1 MGDRPVKAQSA
12 ERKLAAA
19 RPLSRRRFIQ
29 TGLAALGAWLVG
41 CRSAPSPGIT
51 PSAAPTPPPP
61 ADGPGPAPPTGVAA
75 PADTPPAPGSEPPP
89 DRAALMAHWPATS
102 SSRVVLVRHGG
113 VWVAGEPDPTVVLQ
127 MLDAGLAA
135 LTDLADTLSVWRTL
149 FDSGETVL
157 LKVNCFTSGGPTQPA
172 VAYAVAQRLQDA
184 GLRPEQVLIFD
195 RSDDDLA
202 AAGYALNDGGPAVQC
217 HGSRN
222 IGSPVYLSQGQV
234 HLYAELEACDAI
246 VNLPTPKQ
254 HEMAGISV
262 ALKNHYGSIDDPGA
276 LHRDWCDP
284 AIAELNAHPVLRD
297 KTRLIVAA
305 ALRITTDD
313 WESPQREDALLLS
326 FDPVALDT
334 VARDLLV
341 RRRQELGLGT
351 GYLVEGARH
360 LRTAQSLGLG
370 ATDSGLIDLR
380 ELTLG

>member
-1 MGDRPVKAQSA
+1 MGDSPAETRP
-12 ERKLAAA
+12 AAPEPTA
-19 RPLSRRRFIQ
+19 GRPLSRRRFIQ

-41 CRSAPSPGIT
+41 CRGTPSLGIT
-51 PSAAPTPPPP
+51 PSATPTLQPA
-61 ADGPGPAPPTGVAA
+61 ADGPGAATPAPVAA
-75 PADTPPAPGSEPPP
+75 PVDTPVTGGEPAP
-89 DRAALMAHWPATS
+89 DRAALMAHWPTTP

-113 VWVAGEPDPTVVLQ
+113 VWMAGEPDPAVVLQ

-135 LTDLADTLSVWRTL
+135 LTDLADTLSIWRTL
-149 FDSGETVL
+149 FDPDETVL
-157 LKVNCFTSGGPTQPA
+157 LKVNCFSSGGPTQPA

-184 GLRPEQVLIFD
+184 GLRPERVLIFD
-195 RSDDDLA
+195 WSDDDLA
-202 AAGYALNDGGPAVQC
+202 AAGYALNDGSPGVQC
-217 HGSRN
+217 HGSRG
-222 IGSPVYLSQGQV
+222 IGSPVRLSQGQV
-234 HLYAELEACDAI
+234 HLYTELETCDAI

-276 LHRDWCDP
+276 LHSDWCDP

-297 KTRLIVAA
+297 KTRLIVGA

-313 WESPQREDALLLS
+313 WENPQREDALLLS

-334 VARDLLV
+334 VSRDLLV

-351 GYLVEGARH
+351 GYLIEGARH
-360 LRTAQSLGLG
+360 LHTAQELGLG